1 MNKKQAKAERES
13 AAIERIAAR
22 KKAAEGS
29 AASKTRKD
37 AGNNRARAV
46 AQEARGEKNAAQ
58 EPQGT
63 TERIAAREI
72 FDALNTYRSLYWKSV
87 DSIAAFRT
95 AVAEDEPDEK
105 QLTAE
110 RVMVRAMRAVVK
122 GGVCVRHLAEKNADV
137 FGFAAQS
144 FCEAL
149 AADENARLC
158 DASLE
163 NEIQALAFAAR
174 AMAADAEKGIAAD
187 AAICKT
193 PKEAQK

>member
-1 MNKKQAKAERES
+1 MRKKQAKTRRES

-22 KKAAEGS
+22 K
-29 AASKTRKD
+29 TRKG
-37 AGNNRARAV
+37 AVNNRARAV
-46 AQEARGEKNAAQ
+46 AQEARGEKNAAP

-95 AVAEDEPDEK
+95 AVAEDEPDGK

-122 GGVCVRHLAEKNADV
+122 GGVCVRRLAEKNAGV
-137 FGFAAQS
+137 FPFAAQA

-149 AADENARLC
+149 SADKNARLC
-158 DASLE
+158 DESLAME
-163 NEIQALAFAAR
+163 VQSLAFAA
-174 AMAADAEKGIAAD
+174 KGIAAD

-193 PKEAQK
+193 RQGAESKTPTQKEARK